1 MDFSTA
7 MSLVLA
13 VPEVVI
19 LIAGPVW
26 LLVWRRRL
34 PRRAVVLAVV
44 GCGLMLATPLIHIGW
59 VLLWPMLI
67 RSQSFDLSNLSIVTM
82 AVNGVATLIYLAA
95 LTLLIGAVLS
105 CRGPRTTPNDGFDAL
120 VAGQPVGA
128 LVTDQPGSGPV
139 GNEQHAPAPVP
150 AQRAGTTGFAPPSG
164 TTEFAP
170 PSGATAPGADR
181 PDHGS

>member
-1 MDFSTA
+1 MEFSTA
-7 MSLVLA
+7 MSLALA

-44 GCGLMLATPLIHIGW
+44 GCGLMLATPLIHVGW

-67 RSQSFDLSNLSIVTM
+67 RSGSFELSNLSVTSM
-82 AVNGVATLIYLAA
+82 AVNGVTTLIYLAA
-95 LTLLIGAVLS
+95 LSLLIGAVLS
-105 CRGPRTTPNDGFDAL
+105 CRGPRVTPNDGFDAL

-128 LVTDQPGSGPV
+128 LVTDQPVTGPV
-139 GNEQHAPAPVP
+139 GDQRAPAPVP
-150 AQRAGTTGFAPPSG
+150 AQRAGGTEFAPPSG

-170 PSGATAPGADR
+170 PPGSAVSGPGR
-181 PDHGS
+181 SDHGS

>member
-1 MDFSTA
+1 MEFSTA
-7 MSLVLA
+7 TPLLLA

-34 PRRAVVLAVV
+34 PRQAVVLAVV

-59 VLLWPMLI
+59 VLLWPTLI
-67 RSQSFDLSNLSIVTM
+67 GRQSFDLFNLSVITM
-82 AVNGVATLIYLAA
+82 VVNGVATLIYLAA

-128 LVTDQPGSGPV
+128 LVTDRPVSGPV
-139 GNEQHAPAPVP
+139 GNEHAAAPVP
-150 AQRAGTTGFAPPSG
+150 AQRTGTTGFTPLSG

-170 PSGATAPGADR
+170 PSGVTVPGADK